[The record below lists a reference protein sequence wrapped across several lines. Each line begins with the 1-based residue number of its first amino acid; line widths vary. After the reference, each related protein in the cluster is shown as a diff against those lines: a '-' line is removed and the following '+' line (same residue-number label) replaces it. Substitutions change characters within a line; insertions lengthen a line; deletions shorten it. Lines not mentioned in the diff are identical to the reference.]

1 MLCISGIVMPEFS
14 RAEDVPT
21 TKDKSSLINGTLKT
35 TVFQNGKDIT
45 DPANTFDPKSDF
57 NVSMTFSFPIIHNDL
72 IGKDAAAGIN
82 DASQQIDKGDY
93 AIFKLGKNLIPNPP
107 ENNKIGVYIDAK
119 GDEDN
124 NKQIG
129 TITLTKQE
137 DGTMQARMDFDDP
150 NGNFDYEK
158 TSRKDL
164 TVQFSGMFK
173 LDDQASSTPGSD
185 NNTIEVLDKK
195 IKVPEVE
202 EKINYEFKKSGV
214 LNDQKTKDSI
224 TWTCTIKKSSSL
236 GNPTKLGGETF
247 KDGLEK
253 VGKYIPGSLKINDID
268 VKDEDVY
275 DSDTK
280 TIHYKFEDGY
290 DKDSA
295 KITFQTKVPEKDK
308 NGKKIMQ
315 VENKANLEIPDEKT
329 KEAKTTV
336 PIHNSLGITKNL
348 KSIKYDKDKNEREM
362 IWTIVAGAPY
372 ENFGPAWIGDVLSGT
387 LDGQKP
393 PTRIE
398 LSYEHSESGK
408 DDNSW
413 TDVLSDKI
421 MKSGTFNP
429 KDPKF
434 NLPEENNDKCPS
446 FSDDD
451 PEIYELGKGWHD
463 PVKLKESGDYKHL
476 ENHWFLI
483 KELDG
488 LYRIT
493 VKLYYDENVE
503 IGPLKNE
510 AEIHTCTE
518 GSTVTK
524 EPPIYSAIGTITKYN
539 EYEDEY
545 NTEINQGKIP
555 WNVKVDF
562 SKVFPSN
569 KRFVY
574 EAFYW
579 GNEDDFKTEK
589 KYLKV
594 DNSAEIP
601 DEVFESL
608 IGNEEK
614 PTRFNFNQAYVKDSL
629 KSKPDKTGKEGQQ
642 PGGPANVKEPL
653 KATVIPLLNKSGERV
668 GEIVKIHGFDEQKL
682 YSFTLKTMAQDI
694 IEHLE
699 QNVKDKKTE
708 DKRYRNTAV
717 LAVGMGPT
725 YKVLYD
731 SASRSLPVNLL
742 SKYLIKRDTN
752 LTKEEKPADEG
763 DAGNTGNAGN
773 PGNAGEPGNA
783 GNTENPGNNT
793 EPKREYL
800 ENIMPAG
807 ASEAFNYKD
816 RTVLFRI
823 DVNRHGMKLADYIK
837 ELSGDNKPKGDFTKL
852 EVTDVLDKDLKLEKV
867 IENGPDFYIYE
878 ADPSKPYNEAKAFKR
893 IEPGEA
899 NVTFD
904 KDALKW
910 TFEKYNGKPYVIVIR
925 AKVAKEKFEEIIKTT
940 KQGDPI
946 EFKNTVKLKISDKD
960 LAEADATAVA
970 NPHMVTKS
978 VPGIAGDRLSWTFEY
993 RPFDIELK
1001 NMVFDDTL
1009 DDNIGLPTDKE
1020 GNILLENFK
1029 IKRTNELQSDGSYSN
1044 PTDVKVVS
1052 TNAPKDGEV
1061 SVKYDAEKHH
1071 IYFTVP
1077 DTPSETKPYS
1087 YIFEYETIMRPTNL
1101 NARIIANDVELKV
1114 KGDPLEAKGH
1124 SEISTQRYAAFAS
1137 IQNYPYFAIKKVDE
1151 NGKPLEGATFKYEN
1165 REKDEVECI
1174 SGTNGMIYLTKL
1186 KEGINQI
1193 QEIKAPD
1200 GYIRLAK
1207 PIKISVE
1214 GKTIT
1219 ILSSNGMKGTGTFK
1233 DPLQFKNVKLR
1244 NIDIKVTKKWVNDKA
1259 NERPESI
1266 TVNLLKDGE
1275 PMENMSLKLDPS
1287 NGWHGSFKDMPLTDG
1302 EGNVIKYTVSEN
1314 KVPGYSSK
1322 ITGTPTD
1329 GFVITNSKPGKN
1341 KKNGVNTGDNNLLY
1355 AWEALA
1361 LISVAGLMRAR
1372 RRINYSDDE

>member
-1 MLCISGIVMPEFS
+1 MLCISGIVFPEFS
-14 RAEDVPT
+14 TAESTPNP
-21 TKDKSSLINGTLKT
+21 KDKSKLINGTLST
-35 TVFQNGKDIT
+35 TVTQNGKELT
-45 DPANTFDPKSDF
+45 DTIDPKSDF
-57 NVSMTFSFPIIHNDL
+57 KVSMTFTFPIVDNNL
-72 IGKDAAAGIN
+72 IKAGAAGGIT
-82 DASQQIDKGDY
+82 DVSQQIDAGDY
-93 AIFKLGKNLIPNPP
+93 AIFTLGKNLIPNPP
-107 ENNKIGVYIDAK
+107 EQNKIGVYINAE
-119 GDEDN
+119 GDVDN
-124 NKQIG
+124 GNQIG

-137 DGTMQARMDFDDP
+137 DGTLQARMDFVDP
-150 NGNFDYEK
+150 NGKFNYEK
-158 TSRKDL
+158 DGRKDL
-164 TVQFSGMFK
+164 TVEFSGMFK
-173 LDDQASSTPGSD
+173 LDDEASSTPGSD
-185 NNTIEVLDKK
+185 NNTVEVLDK
-195 IKVPEVE
+195 IFEVPEVE
-202 EKINYEFKKSGV
+202 EKINYEFKKSGK
-214 LNDQKTKDSI
+214 LNDPKTKDSI

-413 TDVLSDKI
+413 TDVLPDKI

-668 GEIVKIHGFDEQKL
+668 GEIVKIHGFDERKV

-694 IEHLE
+694 IDHLE
-699 QNVKDKKTE
+699 QNVKEKTAGDKTYK
-708 DKRYRNTAV
+708 NTAV

-725 YKVLYD
+725 FKILND

-742 SKYLIKRDTN
+742 SKYLIKRDTD
-752 LTKEEKPADEG
+752 LTIVENPGDEV
-763 DAGNTGNAGN
+763 DPGNNGN
-773 PGNAGEPGNA
+773 PED
-783 GNTENPGNNT
+783 PGNNT

-800 ENIMPAG
+800 DNIIPAG
-807 ASEAFNYKD
+807 AGEAFNYKD

-823 DVNRHGMKLADYIK
+823 DVNRHGMKLSDYIN
-837 ELSGDNKPKGDFTKL
+837 ELSGGNKPKGDFTKL
-852 EVTDVLDKDLKLEKV
+852 EVTDVLDKDLELEKV
-867 IENGPDFYIYE
+867 VSGGSDDFYIYE
-878 ADPSKPYNEAKAFKR
+878 ADPSEPYNSAKAFKK
-893 IEPGEA
+893 ITPEEA
-899 NVTFD
+899 KVSFD
-904 KDALKW
+904 KNNLKW
-910 TFEKYNGKPYVIVIR
+910 TFEEYNGTPYVIVIR
-925 AKVAKEKFEEIIKTT
+925 AKVPKEKFEEIIKTT

-946 EFKNTVKLKISDKD
+946 KFKNKVNLKISDKD
-960 LAEADATAVA
+960 LAEAEATAEA

-978 VPGIAGDRLSWTFEY
+978 VPGIAGDRLKWTFEY
-993 RPFDIELK
+993 RPFNINLK
-1001 NMVFDDTL
+1001 NMVFDDKL
-1009 DDNIGLPTDKE
+1009 DENIGLPTDKK
-1020 GNILLENFK
+1020 GNILLDNFK
-1029 IKRTNELQSDGSYSN
+1029 IFRSNDLQSDGSYDN
-1044 PTDVKVVS
+1044 PTEVKVVS
-1052 TNAPKDGEV
+1052 SDSPKDGEV

-1087 YIFEYETIMRPTNL
+1087 YIFKYETIMRPTNL
-1101 NARIIANDVELKV
+1101 DAKIIANDVLLKV
-1114 KGDPLEAKGH
+1114 KGDPLDAKGH
-1124 SEISTQRYAAFAS
+1124 SEISTERYAAFAT

-1151 NGKPLEGATFKYEN
+1151 AGNPLEGATFKYEN

-1186 KEGINQI
+1186 KEGINEI